1 MQSESW
7 QIGAANNRDN
17 RFSSS
22 FSAAEF
28 EEGLLTVVP
37 VTRQSF
43 TPKMAATPDLDSFNA
58 FDGWELEEK
67 LNHAR
72 RILGKPARSGLPNS
86 FAPPREQIYRKKRIS
101 AWVLTRFAVTG
112 ITCGGILL
120 AWWWIFGRRDLT
132 VPAAAALALGHLAWL
147 AAWFVGP
154 AMAACDHQEFAAA
167 TPRGGIPAAGCR
179 FPGSCA

>member
-1 MQSESW
+1 MGTANSIGPFFWFWDSSSSWMALWGNAGSWAPARMRFRSTGGAEMASISDCGKPGTIGWLSVKRARRGDSLGKGRMQSESW

-67 LNHAR
+67 
-72 RILGKPARSGLPNS
+72 
-86 FAPPREQIYRKKRIS
+86 
-101 AWVLTRFAVTG
+101 
-112 ITCGGILL
+112 
-120 AWWWIFGRRDLT
+120 
-132 VPAAAALALGHLAWL
+132 
-147 AAWFVGP
+147 
-154 AMAACDHQEFAAA
+154 
-167 TPRGGIPAAGCR
+167 
-179 FPGSCA
+179 